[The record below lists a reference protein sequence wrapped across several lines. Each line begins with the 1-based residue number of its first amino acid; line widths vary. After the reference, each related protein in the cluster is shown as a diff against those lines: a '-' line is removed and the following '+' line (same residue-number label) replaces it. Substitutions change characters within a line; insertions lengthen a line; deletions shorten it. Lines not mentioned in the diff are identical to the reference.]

1 MSTCSLRRE
10 SKNWTANL
18 LKRIISLG
26 PGSLVRQGITFG
38 VVLSL
43 FCLPVWS
50 LTGNGTILGTVH
62 DETGAVLPGVT
73 VTVRNESNNTLRTGI
88 SNDSGLY
95 RIPSLV
101 PQIYELRAE
110 LPGFKTFIDS
120 DVSLTVGQV
129 LRVDL
134 KLSVGS
140 VEEFVTVKGQASLV
154 QVDDSQLSS
163 LVDDR
168 RVVDLPLNG
177 RNVYVLAT
185 FQPGVVPAMD
195 SVANAEGPNSSAF
208 FAAGSRFRGNNFIL
222 DGQTNTDDSLSGLP
236 AVTPSV
242 DAVKEYRLVRN
253 NFSAEFGTHSAA
265 VINVV
270 TRSGSNDFHGSL
282 WEFHRND
289 ALDAA
294 EVFDPFNAE
303 TGQKDKAPLIQNQFG
318 FTLGGPIITDKVFFF
333 GSYEGYRRRSGESQR
348 VVVETPEFRQ
358 WVIGQNPS
366 SIASQL
372 FSRFPAPAPTQNI
385 QSAGELD
392 PQSTSFINPVLPPSD
407 LPVLGTVDSFAS
419 KARDNDQFSLRLDTV
434 FNQGRDHL
442 FSRYFLTDLRSPDA
456 TIRRAFGDDEDGL
469 NQSINLSLVHE
480 FSPHLINESSFG
492 YLYIRSGFVP
502 GSDPD
507 IPTIFIDGPAGIQ
520 GAAGPNVG
528 FPGAF
533 GSIFA
538 VPQFFKR
545 HTFQWQDSLAINL
558 GRHALRTGVD
568 FRKLQENGNF
578 GDRTRPFFIYQGIF
592 DFAND
597 SPFLMQAGVDP
608 LTGAIT
614 DTPRHWRS
622 WEVGAFVQ
630 DDWKLHPRMTLNLGL
645 RWDFFEPASEKE
657 GRLANVIFPDTGDY
671 FERIAEARVGAV
683 DQLYQ
688 RDLNNFAPRVG
699 FAWDFIGD
707 GKTVL
712 RGGYGVAYEKLFT
725 NVVANARFNP
735 PYYGRA
741 QLSPFFGDQVQPFLG
756 SDPNDP
762 FGGFLGKIVPGADLG
777 LDERGGIQG
786 SRINLRVVDPNLRD
800 SYVQNM
806 FLGVQRHL
814 ASELLLE
821 VNYQGT
827 LGRKLPSFGDPNRF
841 AGDRLGA
848 IDPLGRNEGSAREE
862 RLNPSFQSFNLRQ
875 NRVSSNYHGLN
886 ARLNRSLSK
895 GLAFQFAYTLGKA
908 LDYGSDFFGAGNNS
922 GGLVGVPYRTY
933 LQDALNESLDYGRSS
948 FDIRQRFV
956 VNFLWEVPYWKH
968 QTGWRRALAGWQ
980 VNSIVPIQSG
990 LPFGVINGGSYP
1002 AGDYNADGQE
1012 GDRPDAPIFGNQFSR
1027 APSTRQFI
1035 EGVFGPEDFP
1045 TPAEGTNGN
1054 LGRNT
1059 FTGPSFWTIDM
1070 SAFKEVPLPLTDDSR
1085 LQFRVEFFNLMNRV
1099 NLYLPMINLNG
1110 PSFGRSNQAF
1120 DAREIQFALKLR
1132 F

>member
-1 MSTCSLRRE
+1 MSICRLRSVSRNPKVE
-10 SKNWTANL
+10 LLARITAF
-18 LKRIISLG
+18 R
-26 PGSLVRQGITFG
+26 PGSLLWQGTTLGI
-38 VVLSL
+38 VLSML
-43 FCLPVWS
+43 CIPALS
-50 LTGNGTILGTVH
+50 LTGNGTILGTVR

-73 VTVRNESNNTLRTGI
+73 VTVRNVSNNTVRTGI

-95 RIPSLV
+95 RMPSLV

-110 LPGFKTFIDS
+110 LSGFKTFIDS

-140 VEEFVTVKGQASLV
+140 IDEFVTVKGQVSRV

-222 DGQTNTDDSLSGLP
+222 DGQTNNDDSISGLP

-270 TRSGSNDFHGSL
+270 TRSGSNDFHGSI

-294 EVFDPFNAE
+294 EVFDPFDAV

-318 FTLGGPIITDKVFFF
+318 FTLGGPIVSDKVFFF

-358 WVIGQNPS
+358 WVIDQSPS

-372 FSRFPAPAPTQNI
+372 FGRFPAPAPTQNI
-385 QSAGELD
+385 QTAGELD
-392 PQSTSFINPVLPPSD
+392 PENSSFINPALPPSE

-419 KARDNDQFSLRLDTV
+419 QARGSDQFSLRLDTV

-469 NQSINLSLVHE
+469 NQSVNISLVHE
-480 FSPHLINESSFG
+480 FSPHLIYESSFG
-492 YLYIRSGFVP
+492 YLYLRSGFVP

-507 IPTIFIDGPAGIQ
+507 VPTILIDGPAGIQ

-545 HTFQWQDSLAINL
+545 HTFQWQDSLAINW

-578 GDRTRPFFIYQGIF
+578 GDRTRPFFIYQGLF

-622 WEVGAFVQ
+622 WEIGAFLQ
-630 DDWKLHPRMTLNLGL
+630 DDWKLHPRMTLNLGV

-657 GRLANVIFPDTGDY
+657 GRLANVIFPETGDY
-671 FERIAEARVGAV
+671 FQRIAEARVGVV
-683 DQLYQ
+683 DRLYE

-725 NVVANARFNP
+725 NIVANARFNP

-741 QLSPFFGDQVQPFLG
+741 QLSPFFGDQIQPFLG

-762 FGGFLGKIVPGADLG
+762 FGGFLGRIVPGADLG
-777 LDERGGIQG
+777 
-786 SRINLRVVDPNLRD
+786 
-800 SYVQNM
+800 
-806 FLGVQRHL
+806 
-814 ASELLLE
+814 
-821 VNYQGT
+821 
-827 LGRKLPSFGDPNRF
+827 
-841 AGDRLGA
+841 
-848 IDPLGRNEGSAREE
+848 
-862 RLNPSFQSFNLRQ
+862 
-875 NRVSSNYHGLN
+875 
-886 ARLNRSLSK
+886 
-895 GLAFQFAYTLGKA
+895 
-908 LDYGSDFFGAGNNS
+908 
-922 GGLVGVPYRTY
+922 
-933 LQDALNESLDYGRSS
+933 
-948 FDIRQRFV
+948 
-956 VNFLWEVPYWKH
+956 
-968 QTGWRRALAGWQ
+968 
-980 VNSIVPIQSG
+980 
-990 LPFGVINGGSYP
+990 
-1002 AGDYNADGQE
+1002 
-1012 GDRPDAPIFGNQFSR
+1012 
-1027 APSTRQFI
+1027 
-1035 EGVFGPEDFP
+1035 
-1045 TPAEGTNGN
+1045 
-1054 LGRNT
+1054 
-1059 FTGPSFWTIDM
+1059 
-1070 SAFKEVPLPLTDDSR
+1070 
-1085 LQFRVEFFNLMNRV
+1085 
-1099 NLYLPMINLNG
+1099 
-1110 PSFGRSNQAF
+1110 
-1120 DAREIQFALKLR
+1120 
-1132 F
+1132 